1 MRHPRILLA
10 AAMAAATL
18 AIAPPVSAQPKWPSQ
33 PIKLIVPYS
42 AGGSSDQLARLL
54 GQQLT
59 KDLGQTVIV
68 ENRPGASGMIG
79 AAACKAAPADG
90 YNYCLFL
97 MEVVTTN
104 PAVFKNIT
112 YNPETD
118 FVPVAFLTE
127 ANIAIVA
134 PGNSSINSLRDLA
147 EASKARP
154 QAINWGSWGV
164 GSTAH
169 LVLGMINGAYG
180 VSITHVPYNN
190 TPALIQATVTG
201 EVNGTVAGTSLVEQ
215 HINNKSLKVIGVLG
229 AQRLPQYPQAPTA
242 KEQGLPFD
250 AASWFGL
257 FAPAAVPRAQVVAM
271 HDAVSSALANPA
283 IARTLAAMGM
293 THRPMSAE
301 DYAALIKRD
310 SAAWQGIAR
319 RSNITL
325 D

>member
-1 MRHPRILLA
+1 MRRIKTLLA
-10 AAMAAATL
+10 AASLAAL
-18 AIAPPVSAQPKWPSQ
+18 ACTQLASAQPKWPSQ

-54 GQQLT
+54 GQQLSQE
-59 KDLGQTVIV
+59 LGQPVIV
-68 ENRPGASGMIG
+68 DNRPGASGMIG

-90 YNYCLFL
+90 YNFCLFL

-112 YNPETD
+112 YNPDTD

-127 ANIAIVA
+127 ANITVVS
-134 PGNSSINSLRDLA
+134 PHNSPINSLRDLA

-154 QAINWGSWGV
+154 NATNWGSWGV

-180 VSITHVPYNN
+180 TSITHVPYTN
-190 TPALIQATVTG
+190 TPALIQATMTG
-201 EVNGTVAGTSLVEQ
+201 EVGGTIAGTSLVEQ
-215 HINNKSLKVIGVLG
+215 HVSSKTLKVIGVLG
-229 AQRLPQYPQAPTA
+229 AQRLPQFPQVPTV

-257 FAPAAVPRAQVVAM
+257 FAPAAMAKPQVTAM
-271 HDAVSSALANPA
+271 HDAVNRALANPA
-283 IARTLAAMGM
+283 IAKTLGTMGM
-293 THRPMSAE
+293 THRSMSADE
-301 DYAALIKRD
+301 YSALIQRD

-319 RSNITL
+319 RSRIAL

>member
-1 MRHPRILLA
+1 MKQIRILFAAALLA
-10 AAMAAATL
+10 ALCASPL
-18 AIAPPVSAQPKWPSQ
+18 AIAQTKWPHQ

-54 GQQLT
+54 GQQLS
-59 KDLGQTVIV
+59 KDLGQPVLV
-68 ENRPGASGMIG
+68 DNRPGASGMIG

-90 YNYCLFL
+90 HNFCLFL

-112 YNPETD
+112 YTPETD
-118 FVPVAFLTE
+118 FAPVAFLTE
-127 ANIAIVA
+127 ANITVVA
-134 PGNSSINSLRDLA
+134 PGNSPINSLRELA

-154 QAINWGSWGV
+154 NATNWGSWGV

-180 VSITHVPYNN
+180 TSITHVPYTN
-190 TPALIQATVTG
+190 TPALIQATMTG
-201 EVNGTVAGTSLVEQ
+201 EVNGTIAGTSLVEQ
-215 HINNKSLKVIGVLG
+215 HVNNKTLKVIGVLG
-229 AQRLPQYPQAPTA
+229 AQRLAQYPQVPTL

-257 FAPAAVPRAQVVAM
+257 FAPAAAPKAHVTAM
-271 HDAVSSALANPA
+271 HDAVNRALADPE
-283 IARTLAAMGM
+283 ITKKLGSMGM
-293 THRPMSAE
+293 THRAMSVE

-319 RSNITL
+319 RSNIAL